1 MSNAV
6 RFAIRAL
13 ALWMIMGM
21 GLMAPP
27 AWSELVDRIAVVV
40 NDDII
45 LLSELNKAML
55 PIAQV
60 IAKQG
65 YTEAQQTRLLKEQR
79 ALKLE
84 EMIYEKLTDQQI
96 ERYGIKIDE
105 QELDATIERI
115 KAANRLTEERFR
127 QTLAMDGMSYDE
139 YRKQVK
145 EKLLRRKLV
154 NYEVQSKIVIT
165 DEDVKAYYDSQKARY
180 QGKTK
185 YHLRH
190 ILIKANSN
198 AGELERTQGYQQA
211 QNIYQRLKKGEPFTK
226 LASVYSD
233 APTSKNEGELGVF
246 EVNLLTDKARQALA
260 RIDKGQFTEIIETDQ
275 GYQIYFIEDI
285 ISAGGTSLAEA
296 KTEIQDKLYAEQ
308 VDQKYRAWIQELRQK
323 AHIQIM
329 E

>member
-1 MSNAV
+1 MLHAV

-13 ALWMIMGM
+13 ALWMIMGV
-21 GLMAPP
+21 GLMASP
-27 AWSELVDRIAVVV
+27 AWSELVDRIVAVV

-55 PIAQV
+55 PVAQI

-65 YTEAQQTRLLKEQR
+65 YTKSRQTSLLKEQR
-79 ALKLE
+79 ALRLE

-115 KAANRLTEERFR
+115 KTANRLTEDRFR

-190 ILIKANSN
+190 ILIKVNPN

-211 QNIYQRLKKGEPFTK
+211 QSIYKRLKKGEPFTK

-233 APTSKNEGELGVF
+233 APTSKNGGELGVF

-260 RIDKGQFTEIIETDQ
+260 RIDKGQFSEIIETDQ
-275 GYQIYFIEDI
+275 GYQIYFVEEI
-285 ISAGGTSLAEA
+285 ISAGSTSLAEA
-296 KTEIQDKLYAEQ
+296 KTEIQEKLYAEQ